1 MSASER
7 LDVVVCCH
15 NDAALLPRLL
25 EALANQSAGRD
36 AFRVIVVDNGSTDDP
51 RGVAERFK
59 TQLDIGVVDEPI
71 LGLNR
76 ARNAGYRH
84 ARSSFVAHVDADSI
98 PDPQWVE
105 AIIDVTSRTGC
116 DLCGGPYRPFYIS
129 QKPEWFE
136 DRFIG
141 HTWGDT
147 PRPMQGRE
155 HPHGMNMI
163 WKKATV
169 ERLGG
174 FRAELGLHGRGLARG
189 DETELVARGRAS
201 GAPFVIQ
208 YDPRISVQTVV
219 RPEALSFRYWL
230 RRTFVHGRTCRDMWG
245 DLGPGM
251 SRPWPLRGTGAL
263 ALMIVAF
270 LRAPFRSLRR
280 YPHLRTFLFDH
291 LLPPLFHLG
300 SAYQD
305 AFGAIGRK

>member
-1 MSASER
+1 VSAPEL

-25 EALANQSAGRD
+25 DALAHQTAGRD
-36 AFRVIVVDNGSTDDP
+36 AFRVIVVDNGSTDNP
-51 RGVAERFK
+51 RNVAERYRG
-59 TQLDIGVVDEPI
+59 QLDIEMIEEPV

-84 ARSSFVAHVDADSI
+84 AQSRFVAHVDADSI
-98 PDPQWVE
+98 PDPEWVQ
-105 AIIDVTSRTGC
+105 AIVDVTSRTDC
-116 DLCGGPYRPFYIS
+116 DLCGGPYRPFYVS
-129 QKPEWFE
+129 QKPRWFE

-147 PRPMQGRE
+147 ARPMQGRE

-169 ERLGG
+169 ERLGC
-174 FRAELGLHGRGLARG
+174 FRTELGLHGRGLARG
-189 DETELVARGRAS
+189 DETELVARGQAS
-201 GAPFVIQ
+201 GAPFFVY

-245 DLGPGM
+245 VLGPGM
-251 SRPWPLRGTGAL
+251 SRPWPIRGIGAIVL
-263 ALMIVAF
+263 IVAAL
-270 LRAPFRSLRR
+270 LRAPFRSRR
-280 YPHLRTFLFDH
+280 NYPHLRTFLFDR

-300 SAYQD
+300 SSYQD
-305 AFGAIGRK
+305 MLRRK